1 MLYFIAHVKFYCT
14 VYTCCRPAFTSVCR
28 GPGDTEEV
36 SEVAMTIKWTY
47 DTGRCVDAS
56 PLVAMGDQAP
66 PTVYI
71 GSHSGMFVALCVLSG
86 RCLWE
91 VQLSDRIES
100 SACLLLNGARVVV
113 GALRNNLR
121 TKVFV
126 RNFHDFAQGL
136 PCGLVVRIPGF
147 HPGGPGSIPGMG
159 TLFFL
164 LCPSI

>member
-1 MLYFIAHVKFYCT
+1 M
-14 VYTCCRPAFTSVCR
+14 
-28 GPGDTEEV
+28 
-36 SEVAMTIKWTY
+36 AMTIKWMY

-100 SACLLLNGARVVV
+100 SACLLLLNGTHVVV
-113 GALRNNLR
+113 GTLRNNLR
-121 TKVFV
+121 IYVV
-126 RNFHDFAQGL
+126 RYLYVIFRISPQGL

-159 TLFFL
+159 TFFSYFAQAFDCLFLTFL
-164 LCPSI
+164 FKNPVPGMGIIFFCCLKP